1 MPGMDRKEKGG
12 KNPDAEQKGDRNLIV
27 PIASSIGFSPLEKGE
42 KIFEFC
48 I

>member
-27 PIASSIGFSPLEKGE
+27 PVASSIGFSPLRGE
-42 KIFEFC
+42 KIFEIC